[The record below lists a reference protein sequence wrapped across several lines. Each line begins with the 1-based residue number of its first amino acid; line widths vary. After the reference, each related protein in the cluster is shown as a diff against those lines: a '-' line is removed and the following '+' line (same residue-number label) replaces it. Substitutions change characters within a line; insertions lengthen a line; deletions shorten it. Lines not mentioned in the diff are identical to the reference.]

1 MQVVAGALVFSL
13 LSAMSQ
19 TFFQECFIIRP
30 KRSKIGAPPE
40 GCPLEGCLSFLGG
53 AWTTKI
59 LWYLRAEPRRFGDLK
74 RDLGKI
80 SAKVLTTRLRE
91 LEERGII
98 TRTVMPTS
106 PPTVEYALTSFGMK
120 FQPVLDAIVEV
131 GSELQKR
138 YPLRKKSQPHSQ
150 ANTMN

>member
-1 MQVVAGALVFSL
+1 M
-13 LSAMSQ
+13 
-19 TFFQECFIIRP
+19 IKP
-30 KRSKIGAPPE
+30 KRSKMSAPPE
-40 GCPLEGCLSFLGG
+40 GCPLEDCLGFLGG

-91 LEERGII
+91 LEERGVV
-98 TRTVMPTS
+98 TRSVMPTS
-106 PPTVEYALTSFGMK
+106 PPTVEYALTSFGFK

-131 GSELQKR
+131 GAELQKR
-138 YPLRKKSQPHSQ
+138 SPASRNSI
-150 ANTMN
+150 N